1 MPELLSLA
9 PTEPIQKQRWLF
21 PNLIPRGEL
30 VLLDGNSGVGK
41 SLITATLATCFGVLQ
56 NDNDERLVLVIT
68 SPEQRGLVTE
78 FLNNQEPDYDYIR
91 GIEYRPAS
99 DEPEPLASFAPHLLL
114 FIEKTLIEHK
124 PMALLIDSLEELLA
138 LGGETDTKQLYELW
152 TGLRTLAHTHDCT
165 LIIPRKN
172 GLHENRQYGPFTRIG
187 SDTARFGLT
196 MHWHP
201 TDPATRIVTVAKNL
215 RGPVGAQMH
224 LQINPQGMCSFY
236 SADLHE
242 HVRPSRSVATWVP
255 EPQHINDED
264 KRIIG
269 FAEKL
274 LDGKPMPKIEL
285 ENHATRAGITKPA
298 FQRAMSKAKLT
309 NLSINGEP
317 HFGPTQNMLLRHLVR
332 KMDRQKAPENQ
343 ARARGSEAEPEQGNT
358 TPITCP
364 SPILNA
370 RQAG

>member
-1 MPELLSLA
+1 MSELLSLA
-9 PTEPIQKQRWLF
+9 PVEPIQKQRWLF
-21 PNLIPRGEL
+21 PNLIPQGEL

-41 SLITATLATCFGVLQ
+41 SLMTATLATCLGVIRTD
-56 NDNDERLVLVIT
+56 DNERLVLVLT
-68 SPEQRGLVTE
+68 SPEQRSLVTE

-114 FIEKTLIEHK
+114 YIENILKTHR
-124 PMALLIDSLEELLA
+124 PMAMLIDSLEELLQ
-138 LGGETDTKQLYELW
+138 LGGETDTRQLIELW

-165 LIIPRKN
+165 IIIPRKS

-201 TDPATRIVTVAKNL
+201 TDPSTRIVTVAKNL
-215 RGPVGAQMH
+215 RGPVGGQMH

-242 HVRPSRSVATWVP
+242 HVRPSRNVATWVP
-255 EPQHINDED
+255 EPQHMNDED
-264 KRIIG
+264 KRIID

-274 LDGKPMPKIEL
+274 LDGRPMPKIEL
-285 ENHATRAGITKPA
+285 ENHCCRAGITKPA
-298 FQRAMSKAKLT
+298 FQRAMSKAKLR
-309 NLSINGEP
+309 NLDINGEP
-317 HFGPTQNMLLRHLVR
+317 HFGPTQNMLVRHLLR
-332 KMDRQKAPENQ
+332 KMERQKAPENQ
-343 ARARGSEAEPEQGNT
+343 ARARSSEPEPEQRNP
-358 TPITCP
+358 TPATRP
-364 SPILNA
+364 APVVNA